1 MSYLENAKA
10 LRSTMDAA
18 GALLSD
24 TQAVQVKGLYKEWA
38 SLIGTNATNGQ
49 KFRYGADLYKVTGTD
64 HIFSPEWEP
73 GHGTESLYTKID
85 EDHTGT
91 LADPIPYSGNME
103 LFEGKYYTQDGVVYH
118 CTRSTGQ
125 AVYHALADLVG
136 LYVEVVTNR

>member
-10 LRSTMDAA
+10 LRADMDAA

-24 TQAVQVKGLYKEWA
+24 SQAVQVKGLYKEWT
-38 SLIGTNATNGQ
+38 SLIGTAAANGQ
-49 KFRYGADLYKVTGTD
+49 MFRHGADLYKVTGID
-64 HIFSPEWEP
+64 HIFAAELEP
-73 GHGTESLYTKID
+73 GNGTESLYTKID

-103 LFEGKYYTQDGVVYH
+103 LFEGKYYIQDGVVYH

-125 AVYHALADLVG
+125 AVYHSLADLVG
-136 LYVEVVTNR
+136 LYVEIVTGA

>member
-10 LRSTMDAA
+10 LRADMDAA

-24 TQAVQVKGLYKEWA
+24 AQAVQVKGLYKEWA
-38 SLIGTNATNGQ
+38 SLIGTAAANGQ
-49 KFRYGADLYKVTGTD
+49 KFRHGADLYKVTGTD
-64 HIFSPEWEP
+64 HTFAAEWEP
-73 GHGTESLYTKID
+73 GNGTENLYTKID

-103 LFEGKYYTQDGVVYH
+103 LFEGKYYIQDGIVYH

-125 AVYHALADLVG
+125 AVYHALSDLVG
-136 LYVEVVTNR
+136 LYVEVVTDG

>member
-10 LRSTMDAA
+10 LRADMDAA

-24 TQAVQVKGLYKEWA
+24 AQAVQVKGLYKEWA
-38 SLIGTNATNGQ
+38 SLIGTAAAHGQ
-49 KFRYGADLYKVTGTD
+49 KFRHGADLYKVTGKEHT
-64 HIFSPEWEP
+64 FAVEWEP
-73 GHGTESLYTKID
+73 GNGTENLYTKID

-103 LFEGKYYTQDGVVYH
+103 LFEGKYYIQDGVVYH

-125 AVYHALADLVG
+125 AVYHSLADLVG
-136 LYVEVVTNR
+136 LYVEIVTGA

>member
-10 LRSTMDAA
+10 LRADMDAA

-24 TQAVQVKGLYKEWA
+24 AQAVHVKGLYKEWA
-38 SLIGTNATNGQ
+38 SLIGTAAANGQ
-49 KFRYGADLYKVTGTD
+49 KFRHGADLYKVAGAD
-64 HIFSPEWEP
+64 HIFAANWEP
-73 GHGTESLYTKID
+73 GNGTESLYTKID

-103 LFEGKYYTQDGVVYH
+103 LFEGKYYIQDGVVYH

-136 LYVEVVTNR
+136 LYVEVAVDG